1 MSKAKSGVVLKNNR
15 SASGIFHEVLSLVC
29 DQIDPTPG
37 LQEWLISADSFRK
50 HYVSRLPEF
59 EAHRLC
65 SPQRHAIARQLS
77 KAVEDNL
84 VWDVDKQQSL
94 HEYLQQPVAA
104 LSCEVVVG
112 EGSSLWTPAFEYG
125 DKQWLDFSALGTTLV
140 ADNVITPA
148 AADSLAAIA
157 KKLEKDDGLSLKG
170 RKVVVIGA
178 AAEMASTRHFLA
190 MGAEVLWLDQ
200 AAPPKELKENPAFSG
215 ILHYPSEN
223 VDLLTQPAELMA
235 TIIAFSA
242 GSACDICLYAYAPGQ
257 ARELRLTGVM
267 NAIINAMPSELM
279 ASVTMLVSPTTPSEL
294 QVSDR
299 DLLEQRLAQRPK
311 WEGLL
316 DTFGV
321 LGKMGGVAQFGE
333 RSTIRSVVS
342 IQGASYQAAQYLC
355 KVIMAEA
362 WATHGQIHADN
373 VDPLRVSANTAA
385 ITKTRSLDHPVFD
398 AAFGGAAA
406 MQVQT
411 FSPEQSKCL
420 NALLAV
426 QDWLSAEIP
435 VPGRVRVHG
444 GIHTLPYPLQSALR
458 PAAVIGF
465 AKAPKLLA
473 GLLK

>member
-1 MSKAKSGVVLKNNR
+1 M
-15 SASGIFHEVLSLVC
+15 
-29 DQIDPTPG
+29 
-37 LQEWLISADSFRK
+37 
-50 HYVSRLPEF
+50 
-59 EAHRLC
+59 
-65 SPQRHAIARQLS
+65 
-77 KAVEDNL
+77 
-84 VWDVDKQQSL
+84 
-94 HEYLQQPVAA
+94 
-104 LSCEVVVG
+104 
-112 EGSSLWTPAFEYG
+112 
-125 DKQWLDFSALGTTLV
+125 
-140 ADNVITPA
+140 ITPA

-157 KKLEKDDGLSLKG
+157 KRLEKDNGLSLKG

-200 AAPPKELKENPAFSG
+200 AAPPKELKANPEFSG
-215 ILHYPSEN
+215 ILHYPSDN

-235 TIIAFSA
+235 TIIEFSA

-299 DLLEQRLAQRPK
+299 AILEQRLALRPK

-321 LGKMGGVAQFGE
+321 LGKIGGVAQFGE

-355 KVIMAEA
+355 KIIMAEA